1 MQTIINWLRGSQRLE
16 VSGPFPERFLNIC
29 AANGV
34 GFWGVEWVDG
44 HTLRLWM
51 TRRDA
56 RRARELAERSFCA
69 LEPVERSGVPF
80 FLARFRRRYAL
91 LAGLAC
97 SLLAVCVL
105 SQFVLVIEVSGN
117 ETISEQVILEELKE
131 LGLGVGTYGPAVN
144 SRQLSQE
151 LLLRLDGLSFFSVN
165 LHGVRAEVIVREE
178 RPAPEVVDTS
188 VPADVVAGVDG
199 LLTHVWPENGAALA
213 AAGDTVAAGDVL
225 ISGTVTHT
233 RAGEPEEIVSSRE
246 TRAMGQVWA
255 RTWRTLSASAPLTAE
270 GKSYTGRTAARF
282 SLRLGTL
289 RWNFYRNAGISY
301 EEYDKIT
308 TSSPLVLPGGL
319 ELPAALVREEYAEYE
334 PVTLELDGEAEQA
347 RLKEALTAELE
358 ELIGPGGEV
367 LSASFS
373 SELTDGV
380 LTVTLRAECEEQIG
394 RTVERGSPDK

>member
-334 PVTLELDGEAEQA
+334 PVMLELDGEAEQA

>member
-1 MQTIINWLRGSQRLE
+1 M
-16 VSGPFPERFLNIC
+16 
-29 AANGV
+29 
-34 GFWGVEWVDG
+34 
-44 HTLRLWM
+44 
-51 TRRDA
+51 
-56 RRARELAERSFCA
+56 
-69 LEPVERSGVPF
+69 
-80 FLARFRRRYAL
+80 
-91 LAGLAC
+91 
-97 SLLAVCVL
+97 
-105 SQFVLVIEVSGN
+105 
-117 ETISEQVILEELKE
+117 
-131 LGLGVGTYGPAVN
+131 
-144 SRQLSQE
+144 
-151 LLLRLDGLSFFSVN
+151 
-165 LHGVRAEVIVREE
+165 
-178 RPAPEVVDTS
+178 
-188 VPADVVAGVDG
+188 
-199 LLTHVWPENGAALA
+199 
-213 AAGDTVAAGDVL
+213 AAGDVL

-334 PVTLELDGEAEQA
+334 PVMLELDGEAEQA